1 MGKVRNVAMAT
12 SQLFYLLEE
21 SEAYQEKKFLE
32 SLRKKIFGEI
42 KNPDITSFDLKTNSF
57 DDVMGAANTFSMFS
71 SNRMIFVQQHKDLKE
86 DDEETLLK
94 YIDAPNPTTT
104 IVWKTKKLDKRKRF
118 AKQIVAKKV
127 LQSFPAPKP
136 QDMPTF
142 IDEITAELGVAM
154 DRDAKGAMI
163 EAVGTNL
170 SQTFQELE
178 KLKLY
183 VYPEKKIMKKDID
196 ALVLK
201 TSGDDVFAFTD
212 QVIQKNLG
220 KAFATLEHLMTEG
233 TVPLVMLSMLARHY
247 RILLKIHDGLIRK
260 IPQMQMASFAA
271 IPPFLI
277 QRYVDQAKKVKRD
290 ECQRAI
296 STLQNLDRDFK
307 STGLGNKILL
317 ERALLKLA
325 SSNPV
330 Q

>member
-1 MGKVRNVAMAT
+1 MANA
-12 SQLFYLLEE
+12 QLFYLLEE

-32 SLRKKIFGEI
+32 SLRKKTFGET
-42 KNPDITSFDLKTNSF
+42 KNPDITTFDLKTSSF

-86 DDEETLLK
+86 DDEEALLK

-127 LQSFPAPKP
+127 LQSFPVPKP
-136 QDMPTF
+136 QDMPSF
-142 IDEITAELGVAM
+142 IDEMSASLAITL

-163 EAVGTNL
+163 EAIGANL

-183 VYPEKKIMKKDID
+183 AYPETKITKKHVD
-196 ALVLK
+196 AIVLK

-220 KAFATLEHLMTEG
+220 KAYQTLSHLMAEG
-233 TVPLVMLSMLARHY
+233 TVPLVLLSMLARHY
-247 RILLKIHDGLIRK
+247 RILLKIHDGLSRK
-260 IPQMQMASFAA
+260 IPPMQMASYAA
-271 IPPFLI
+271 LPPFLV
-277 QRYVDQAKKVKRD
+277 QRYMDQAKRVKKE
-290 ECQRAI
+290 ECQHAI
-296 STLQNLDRDFK
+296 FSLQGLDRDFK
-307 STGLGNKILL
+307 STGLSNKFLL
-317 ERALLKLA
+317 ERALLKLSGPV
-325 SSNPV
+325 SSS
-330 Q
+330 